1 MYLTL
6 PLPSTRTRSMTVAV
20 FYGDGSRLWT
30 PYTVTVPKDGS
41 CRDLRNALGTACC
54 LNNDES
60 LLLAEV
66 IVSASPFLI
75 FFLSLTSC
83 KKSQLM

>member
-6 PLPSTRTRSMTVAV
+6 PLPSSRTRSMTVAV

-30 PYTVTVPKDGS
+30 PYTVTVPKDG
-41 CRDLRNALGTACC
+41 CIGDLSTALGTACC
-54 LNNDES
+54 LNDDEC

-66 IVSASPFLI
+66 IILS
-75 FFLSLTSC
+75 LSLTCC
-83 KKSQLM
+83 KN